1 MQNAA
6 PHRFLRAALAVDAVS
21 SAAMG
26 VLLAAAASPL
36 SGFLSLPMTLLRD
49 AGLLLAP
56 FAAVVGWLASR
67 PEPSRP
73 AVWAVIGLNLAW
85 SAESL
90 LMLATGWVAP
100 NALGTAFVIAQALFV
115 LGLAEAEYV
124 GLRRIRRGSPAAAA

>member
-1 MQNAA
+1 
-6 PHRFLRAALAVDAVS
+6 
-21 SAAMG
+21 
-26 VLLAAAASPL
+26 
-36 SGFLSLPMTLLRD
+36 MTLLRD

-85 SAESL
+85 LAESL